1 MPIRTEKATVVAE
14 DGRRLLSEVSCTFG
28 SGELTL
34 LVGANG
40 AGKSTLLDVLSG
52 LTACEGTVELD
63 GVPIRDGRRLNQE
76 AAYRIGRQF
85 QYPESQ
91 LFAATVQKEFDY
103 SLGYMKLPDDENRT
117 RTDRAMSEMGLAD
130 SLKAESPL
138 VLSGG
143 EKRRV
148 AIATT
153 LAADPDWLLLDEPT
167 AGLDPE
173 AASRLVSAL
182 LSRKG
187 RPSGGIIAATHDLDL
202 LLPAADRVVVLREGG
217 VIADMPASE
226 LALRPDVWDR
236 AGIGRPASAEL
247 AGQLRLLGLPV
258 PAKFLAP
265 EEAADLIAGRLR
277 AAGGRPSLETDA
289 YGEPPGEGAAAQ
301 PGAAL
306 ARDRVPE
313 QDRERGSGRIAGS
326 PKRFVESLDP
336 RAKWLFMMTFS
347 IGVLIQRDWLGFGLG
362 AIAAAALLLLCRVP
376 ARHIVPLMRPFLW
389 FAAASVAVSG
399 LGIGEA
405 GLAASSS
412 GGAWESGAGGGATEA
427 PIRFG
432 VFTFSA
438 AAAGVTSF
446 ELLKIGCVMVAGIL
460 LSATTTPFEMK
471 RAIEYVLL
479 PLRYIRFP
487 VEAVA
492 LTGSLL
498 LRFIPVLRREA
509 VKFNRIAR
517 SRGKRVRRSGATR
530 LRDLPVMIVPLL
542 MSLLQ
547 MATDLTV
554 SMEARGYT
562 RTGQRRTS
570 AVQLVMS
577 RRDWAVVATALAV
590 AVIFAATS
598 IG

>member
-1 MPIRTEKATVVAE
+1 M
-14 DGRRLLSEVSCTFG
+14 LLNRVNCTFG

-52 LTACEGTVELD
+52 LTAFDGTVELD
-63 GVPIRDGRRLNQE
+63 GTSIRDGRRPSEE
-76 AAYRIGRQF
+76 AAGRIGRQF

-91 LFAATVQKEFDY
+91 LFAGTVQKEFDY
-103 SLGYMKLPDDENRT
+103 SLSYMKLSDSEALV
-117 RTDRAMSEMGLAD
+117 RTDSAMSEMGLPEQ
-130 SLKAESPL
+130 LKAESPL

-153 LAADPDWLLLDEPT
+153 LAAGPDWLLLDEPT

-173 AASRLVSAL
+173 AAVQLVNVL

-187 RPSGGIIAATHDLDL
+187 QPTGGLIVATHDLDL
-202 LLPAADRVVVLREGG
+202 LLPAAERVVVLRGG
-217 VIADMPASE
+217 RVIADMSASE

-236 AGIGRPASAEL
+236 AGIGRPASAAL
-247 AGQLRLLGLPV
+247 AEQLRMLGVPV
-258 PAKFLAP
+258 PAKFLIP
-265 EEAADLIAGRLR
+265 EEAADLIADRLR
-277 AAGGRPSLETDA
+277 LGAQDVSGL
-289 YGEPPGEGAAAQ
+289 GAAA
-301 PGAAL
+301 AET
-306 ARDRVPE
+306 VPE
-313 QDRERGSGRIAGS
+313 PVPVLDREEERMAGS

-336 RAKWLFMMTFS
+336 RAKWLFMMIFS
-347 IGVLIQRDWLGFGLG
+347 VGVLVQRDWAGFGLG
-362 AIAAAALLLLCRVP
+362 AVFTAALVLLCRVP
-376 ARHIVPLMRPFLW
+376 ARNVWPLMRPFIW

-399 LGIGEA
+399 IGFGEA
-405 GLAASSS
+405 GSAA
-412 GGAWESGAGGGATEA
+412 GHLGAWDAGEESRASGEPFRLG
-427 PIRFG
+427 II
-432 VFTFSA
+432 TFSA
-438 AAAGVTSF
+438 AAALATSF
-446 ELLKIGCVMVAGIL
+446 ELLKIGCVMITGIL

-471 RAIEYVLL
+471 RAIEYVLF

-517 SRGKRVRRSGATR
+517 SRGKRVRRSGAIR
-530 LRDLPVMIVPLL
+530 LRDLPAMIVPLL
-542 MSLLQ
+542 MSLVQ
-547 MATDLTV
+547 MATDLSV

-562 RTGQRRTS
+562 RVGQRRTS

-577 RRDWAVVATALAV
+577 GRDWAVVASSVVVAAILAAV
-590 AVIFAATS
+590 A

>member
-14 DGRRLLSEVSCTFG
+14 DGRRLLSEVSCAFG

-63 GVPIRDGRRLNQE
+63 GVPIRDGRRLNRE

-405 GLAASSS
+405 GSAASSS
-412 GGAWESGAGGGATEA
+412 GGAWESGAGGGLYPLSGRSGGADRLLAA
-427 PIRFG
+427 PLHPG
-432 VFTFSA
+432 
-438 AAAGVTSF
+438 AAAGSRQVQPDRPLARQAGEAQRSDPAARSA
-446 ELLKIGCVMVAGIL
+446 CDDRAAADVAAADGDGPDRL
-460 LSATTTPFEMK
+460 DGSARLYPDG
-471 RAIEYVLL
+471 AA
-479 PLRYIRFP
+479 PH
-487 VEAVA
+487 
-492 LTGSLL
+492 
-498 LRFIPVLRREA
+498 LRRA
-509 VKFNRIAR
+509 AR
-517 SRGKRVRRSGATR
+517 HEPPGLGRGGDRAGRRRNFCRYLHRVRRRWPPAAEATQFPGVFSSNSHGPR
-530 LRDLPVMIVPLL
+530 
-542 MSLLQ
+542 
-547 MATDLTV
+547 TTV
-554 SMEARGYT
+554 RISVT
-562 RTGQRRTS
+562 
-570 AVQLVMS
+570 
-577 RRDWAVVATALAV
+577 
-590 AVIFAATS
+590 
-598 IG
+598 

>member
-1 MPIRTEKATVVAE
+1 MPIKAESVTVAAE
-14 DGRRLLSEVSCTFG
+14 DGRLLLSRVNCTFG

-52 LTACEGTVELD
+52 LIAFDGTVELD
-63 GVPIRDGRRLNQE
+63 GISIRDGRRPSEE
-76 AAYRIGRQF
+76 AAGRIGRQF

-91 LFAATVQKEFDY
+91 LFAGTVQKEFDY
-103 SLGYMKLPDDENRT
+103 SLSYMKLSDSEALV
-117 RTDRAMSEMGLAD
+117 RTDSAMSEMGLPEQ
-130 SLKAESPL
+130 LKAESPL

-153 LAADPDWLLLDEPT
+153 LAAGPDWLLLDEPT

-173 AASRLVSAL
+173 AAMQLVDVL
-182 LSRKG
+182 LRRKG
-187 RPSGGIIAATHDLDL
+187 QPTGGLIVATHDLDL
-202 LLPAADRVVVLREGG
+202 LLPAADRIIVLRGG
-217 VIADMPASE
+217 RVIADMSASE

-236 AGIGRPASAEL
+236 AGIGRPASAAL
-247 AGQLRLLGLPV
+247 AEQLRMLGVPV
-258 PAKFLAP
+258 PAKFLTP
-265 EEAADLIAGRLR
+265 EEAADLLADRLR
-277 AAGGRPSLETDA
+277 LGAQEVSV
-289 YGEPPGEGAAAQ
+289 PGEAGAETE
-301 PGAAL
+301 
-306 ARDRVPE
+306 PE
-313 QDRERGSGRIAGS
+313 PVLEQEGERMAGS

-336 RAKWLFMMTFS
+336 RAKWLFMMSFS
-347 IGVLIQRDWLGFGLG
+347 VGVLVQRDWAGSGLG
-362 AIAAAALLLLCRVP
+362 AVFTAALVLLCRVP
-376 ARHIVPLMRPFLW
+376 ARNVWPLMRPFIW
-389 FAAASVAVSG
+389 FAAASVAVA
-399 LGIGEA
+399 GIGFGEA
-405 GLAASSS
+405 GPAA
-412 GGAWESGAGGGATEA
+412 GHPGAWDAGEESRA
-427 PIRFG
+427 PGEPFRLGII
-432 VFTFSA
+432 TFSA
-438 AAAGVTSF
+438 AAALATSF
-446 ELLKIGCVMVAGIL
+446 ELLKIGCVMIAGIL

-471 RAIEYVLL
+471 RAIEYVLF

-517 SRGKRVRRSGATR
+517 SRGKRVRRSGAIR
-530 LRDLPVMIVPLL
+530 LRDLPAMIVPLL
-542 MSLLQ
+542 MSLVQL
-547 MATDLTV
+547 ATDLSV

-562 RTGQRRTS
+562 RVGQRRTS

-577 RRDWAVVATALAV
+577 GRDWAVVAAAVVVASILAAV
-590 AVIFAATS
+590 A